1 MRHVPQ
7 AAISYGIAG
16 RVVAAWERM
25 IVWWLSKVVAKR
37 FTAMVE
43 NIEGMADKQ
52 MMDGIID
59 HTKGVIISVLSK
71 KTNKQTKLR

>member
-1 MRHVPQ
+1 M
-7 AAISYGIAG
+7 
-16 RVVAAWERM
+16 
-25 IVWWLSKVVAKR
+25 VAKR